1 MSCACIYPTC
11 KYGEEKEKE
20 KAEGEDLLISAPNG
34 CPRSSEFFDR
44 NFIGKDVVSSV

>member
-11 KYGEEKEKE
+11 KYGEKKEKE
-20 KAEGEDLLISAPNG
+20 EGEDLLISAPNG
-34 CPRSSEFFDR
+34 VPRSSEFFDR